1 MTARRTRGEGRLT
14 VVDHHH
20 GSVGAVSGLDAL
32 FRHAYILKIRRRSQ
46 GAKAEVCKTSIRR
59 FESAR
64 RLHVFRR
71 DGRDSNARPFF
82 FAHPATWHLKPF

>member
-1 MTARRTRGEGRLT
+1 MTTRMARGEGLLP
-14 VVDHHH
+14 VVGRHH
-20 GSVGAVSGLDAL
+20 GSAGAAAGLDTL
-32 FRHAYILKIRRRSQ
+32 FRRAYIVRIRRRSQ

-71 DGRDSNARPFF
+71 DGRDRRACPFF
-82 FAHPATWHLKPF
+82 FALPATWHLKPF